1 MKKTIAM
8 ISALAMMMAVSVP
21 FSAFADDNRGAVIST
36 EIEPTYLVTI
46 PADVK
51 VVSGQEKTDFGAVKL
66 DKAQLE
72 PDKCIKVTLIS
83 DNLLKHQKDKT
94 KTLAYTISEKV
105 TTTDITEETVF
116 TSAVYQTAGE
126 KTDLTIGI
134 TKDEWEKAYA
144 GIYSNTVTFQ
154 IEYTNINPEKSE

>member
-1 MKKTIAM
+1 MKKI
-8 ISALAMMMAVSVP
+8 ISVLSALAIMAAMAVP
-21 FSAFADDNRGAVIST
+21 FSASAESKGTVIST

-51 VVSGQEKTDFGAVKL
+51 VVSGQEKTDFGSVKL

-94 KTLAYTISEKV
+94 KTLTYTINEK
-105 TTTDITEETVF
+105 TDKETVF
-116 TSAVYQTAGE
+116 ISADYLKAGE
-126 KTDLTIGI
+126 KTDLIIGI
-134 TKDEWEKAYA
+134 TKEEWEKAYA
-144 GIYSNTVTFQ
+144 GVYSNTVTFK
-154 IEYTNINPEKSE
+154 IEYTDIN

>member
-1 MKKTIAM
+1 MKKIISG
-8 ISALAMMMAVSVP
+8 ISALTMIMAMAVP
-21 FSAFADDNRGAVIST
+21 FSAFADDRGAVIST

-51 VVSGQEKTDFGAVKL
+51 VVSGQEKTDFGTVKL

-94 KTLAYTISEKV
+94 KTLAYTINEK
-105 TTTDITEETVF
+105 TDEGTVY
-116 TSAVYQTAGE
+116 TSADYLTVGE

-134 TKDEWEKAYA
+134 SKDEWEKAYA
-144 GIYSNTVTFQ
+144 GVYSNTVTFK
-154 IEYTNINPEKSE
+154 IEYTDIITEKSE

>member
-1 MKKTIAM
+1 MKKFISG
-8 ISALAMMMAVSVP
+8 ISALALLAVLAVP
-21 FSAFADDNRGAVIST
+21 FSAFADDRGAVIST

-51 VVSGQEKTDFGAVKL
+51 VVSGQETTDFGAVKL

-72 PDKCIKVTLIS
+72 PDKCVKVTLVS
-83 DNLLKHQKDKT
+83 DNLLKHKADPT
-94 KTLAYTISEKV
+94 KTLAYTISEKTAD
-105 TTTDITEETVF
+105 TTGTVF
-116 TSAVYQTAGE
+116 TSAEYLKAGE

-144 GIYSNTVTFQ
+144 GTYSNTVTFK
-154 IEYTNINPEKSE
+154 IEYADISTEKSE

>member
-1 MKKTIAM
+1 MKKI
-8 ISALAMMMAVSVP
+8 ISSICMMTMLTALAAP
-21 FSAFADDNRGAVIST
+21 FSASAESKGAVIST

-51 VVSGQEKTDFGAVKL
+51 VVSGQEKTDFGSVKL

-72 PDKCIKVTLIS
+72 PDKCIKVTLVS

-94 KTLAYTISEKV
+94 KTLTYTINEK
-105 TTTDITEETVF
+105 TDKETVF
-116 TSAVYQTAGE
+116 TSADYLTAGE

-134 TKDEWEKAYA
+134 TKEEWEKAYA
-144 GIYSNTVTFQ
+144 GVYSNTVTFK
-154 IEYTNINPEKSE
+154 IEYTDINTEKSE

>member
-1 MKKTIAM
+1 MKKLISG
-8 ISALAMMMAVSVP
+8 ISALVIMTAMAVP
-21 FSAFADDNRGAVIST
+21 FSAFADDRGAVIST

-51 VVSGQEKTDFGAVKL
+51 VVSGQEKTDFGAVTL
-66 DKAQLE
+66 EKAQIE
-72 PDKCIKVTLIS
+72 PDKCVKVTLVS

-105 TTTDITEETVF
+105 TDAETTKETVF

-134 TKDEWEKAYA
+134 SKEEWEKAYA
-144 GIYSNTVTFQ
+144 GTYSNTVTFK
-154 IEYTNINPEKSE
+154 IEYADISTEKSE

>member
-1 MKKTIAM
+1 MKKLISGL
-8 ISALAMMMAVSVP
+8 SALAIMAAMAVP
-21 FSAFADDNRGAVIST
+21 FSASAESKGTVIST

-51 VVSGQEKTDFGAVKL
+51 VVSGQEKTDFGSVKL

-72 PDKCIKVTLIS
+72 PDKCIKVTLVS

-94 KTLAYTISEKV
+94 KTLTYTINEK
-105 TTTDITEETVF
+105 TDKETVF
-116 TSAVYQTAGE
+116 TSADYLTAGE

-134 TKDEWEKAYA
+134 TKEEWEKAYA
-144 GIYSNTVTFQ
+144 GVYSNTVTFK
-154 IEYTNINPEKSE
+154 IEYTDIN

>member
-1 MKKTIAM
+1 MKKI
-8 ISALAMMMAVSVP
+8 ISSICMMTMLTAFAVP
-21 FSAFADDNRGAVIST
+21 FSASAESKGTVIST

-51 VVSGQEKTDFGAVKL
+51 VVSGQEKTDFGSVKL

-94 KTLAYTISEKV
+94 KTLTYTINEK
-105 TTTDITEETVF
+105 TDKETVF
-116 TSAVYQTAGE
+116 TSADYLTAGE

-134 TKDEWEKAYA
+134 TKEEWEKAYA
-144 GIYSNTVTFQ
+144 GVYSNTVTFK
-154 IEYTNINPEKSE
+154 IEYTDIN

>member
-1 MKKTIAM
+1 MKKI
-8 ISALAMMMAVSVP
+8 ISVLSALAIMAAMAVP
-21 FSAFADDNRGAVIST
+21 FSASAESKGTVIST

-51 VVSGQEKTDFGAVKL
+51 VVSGQEKTDFGSVKL

-72 PDKCIKVTLIS
+72 PDKCIKVTLVS

-94 KTLAYTISEKV
+94 KTLTYTINEK
-105 TTTDITEETVF
+105 TDKETVF
-116 TSAVYQTAGE
+116 TSANYLTAGE

-134 TKDEWEKAYA
+134 TKEEWEKAYA
-144 GIYSNTVTFQ
+144 GVYSNTVTFK
-154 IEYTNINPEKSE
+154 IEYTDINTEKSE